1 MSPLCRPAGP
11 TGSGGARRPSGGCP
25 AVCHPA
31 SEGSHTPPPPGLP
44 ARRRDSVRGPQSEP
58 GQPPPGRTGGRGRLG
73 ARTRKPERRVP
84 RASSSWGGRWCA
96 AWGWGGHA
104 PLSLS
109 PGPPIQRAWLKAT
122 FVWPTTP
129 HSPSPPHPQPHT
141 LLSGSRCSLGGSNR
155 SVSSRPCLEATA
167 SSRAACDR
175 NRDRGVPS
183 VAEPR
188 VGLNHRAALC
198 CVSRGLGRRGR
209 GVQGGSA
216 RSRCRN
222 GRRAGPKGPSAPQ
235 TLKTERPKSGTAC
248 PQPLQEKR
256 EVEFLFS

>member
-25 AVCHPA
+25 AVCHRPRRA
-31 SEGSHTPPPPGLP
+31 ATRPLLPGCLP
-44 ARRRDSVRGPQSEP
+44 AAGTRSVGP
-58 GQPPPGRTGGRGRLG
+58 
-73 ARTRKPERRVP
+73 
-84 RASSSWGGRWCA
+84 
-96 AWGWGGHA
+96 
-104 PLSLS
+104 SLS
-109 PGPPIQRAWLKAT
+109 PGSPHPAARGGGAGWERGRVSRSVGCQGRLRPGGGAGVLRGAGGGMHPSPCLQGPPIQRAWLKAT